1 MSEHWKHRLLTV
13 GVATVAVGTAAC
25 DTLPADPM
33 GPAAPQLGVVG
44 ESGSGWED
52 QALDVYTQN
61 AYLGGDTGP
70 LFTADFNDVPA
81 LIAAASL
88 FWQQVQESAP
98 QERMA
103 AVVDE
108 IARRRPDVVGL
119 QEVFQFG
126 ILDAS
131 FQPIGG
137 EDLLADIESAIAAR
151 GLPYQV
157 AVVQPATSS
166 ALPMAFDPSIPGV
179 SRWLSFTDREV
190 ILSRSDVSI
199 TDTDSGVYGHPVP
212 LGPLELKR
220 AWVRVSIDHDG
231 RMYNYVSTHL
241 EGQSLPQVQA
251 AQVQELLGSVL
262 AGLDGV
268 TILGGD
274 LNSDAAAAPGDASW
288 TTTYD
293 DLLAEGF
300 EDVWTAAPHSPSDP
314 GYTCCEDPDLR
325 NAIAKLDQRIDFV
338 LVRPPT
344 RIADGQ
350 ARGHF
355 RADVVGGRTG
365 SMTGSGL
372 WPADHAGIVAGVWL
386 GSGALV
392 E

>member
-1 MSEHWKHRLLTV
+1 MSKHRKQRLLTV
-13 GVATVAVGTAAC
+13 WVATLAVGTAAC
-25 DTLPADPM
+25 DKVPDDPM
-33 GPAAPQLGVVG
+33 APAAAELGVAEG
-44 ESGSGWED
+44 PETGWED

-61 AYLGGDTGP
+61 VYLGGDTGP
-70 LFTADFNDVPA
+70 LFTADFTDVPG
-81 LIAAASL
+81 LIAAANV
-88 FWQQVQESAP
+88 FWQQVVASAP
-98 QERMA
+98 RERMA
-103 AVVDE
+103 AIVDE
-108 IARRRPDVVGL
+108 IDRRRPDVVGL

-131 FQPIGG
+131 FQPLGG
-137 EDLLADIESAIAAR
+137 EDLLADIEAEIAAR

-166 ALPMAFDPSIPGV
+166 ALPLAFDPSIPGV

-190 ILSRSDVSI
+190 ILSRTDVSI
-199 TDTDSGVYGHPVP
+199 TGTDSGVYGHPVP

-220 AWVRVSIDHDG
+220 AWARVSIDHHG
-231 RMYNYVSTHL
+231 RTYNYVSTHL

-251 AQVQELLGSVL
+251 GQVQELLGIV
-262 AGLDGV
+262 ATLDGI

-293 DLLAEGF
+293 DLLGEGF
-300 EDVWTAAPHSPSDP
+300 EDVWTAAPHSPRDP

-325 NAIAKLDQRIDFV
+325 NAIATLDQRIDFL
-338 LVRPPT
+338 LVRPST
-344 RIADGQ
+344 RPAAGD

-355 RADVVGGRTG
+355 RADVVGDRASSRTE
-365 SMTGSGL
+365 SGL
-372 WPADHAGIVAGVWL
+372 WPADHAGLMAGVWV
-386 GSGALV
+386 GAGALV